1 MYQDV
6 HAKKKKYGWAAEL
19 KSLPAL
25 LISPNSTGA
34 SFVLQG
40 KLLLSSLQTSQKH
53 FNTQMLLRKII
64 TQNEIMTKI
73 L

>member
-1 MYQDV
+1 MSML
-6 HAKKKKYGWAAEL
+6 KKKSGCAAKLNERVYL
-19 KSLPAL
+19 CYSFHQTVYA
-25 LISPNSTGA
+25 TGA

-53 FNTQMLLRKII
+53 FNTQMLLRKIT
-64 TQNEIMTKI
+64 TQNEILTKI